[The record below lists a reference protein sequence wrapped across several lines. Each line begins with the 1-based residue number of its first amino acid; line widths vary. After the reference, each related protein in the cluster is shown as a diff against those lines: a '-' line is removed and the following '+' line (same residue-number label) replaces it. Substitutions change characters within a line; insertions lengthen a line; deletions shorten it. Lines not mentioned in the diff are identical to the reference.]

1 MGGRASN
8 IQKRSSAF
16 SYVLKCVKTS
26 RHDKE
31 RLFII
36 SYGLPYIISK
46 LTMWAITTLKDFR
59 IASYLRKIGMP
70 KLLTLAMN
78 HPVCFGLSTSNW
90 NEGERN
96 ELSEKS

>member
-16 SYVLKCVKTS
+16 SFVLKCVKTS

-31 RLFII
+31 RLFIT

-46 LTMWAITTLKDFR
+46 LTMWAITTLKGFR
-59 IASYLRKIGMP
+59 IAPCIKEITMVWKVTLGM
-70 KLLTLAMN
+70 K
-78 HPVCFGLSTSNW
+78 HPVLLDGSD
-90 NEGERN
+90 
-96 ELSEKS
+96 

>member
-31 RLFII
+31 RLFIT

-59 IASYLRKIGMP
+59 IASYIRKIGMP
-70 KLLTLAMN
+70 KLLTLGMN
-78 HPVCFGLSTSNW
+78 HPVHMKGYCAIL
-90 NEGERN
+90 ER
-96 ELSEKS
+96 LGSFK